1 MRDTFPTF
9 EAPTLVLDLD
19 AEDNQHVRPF
29 DANKDGVPEE
39 YGAKRSRDMDSM
51 MARIA
56 KFEEESERDDMNF
69 TQVLKNKF
77 NPWRVSELDILSVAL
92 LGPPPSRSI
101 SSELGFLP
109 ESAHGLS
116 PDEITATV
124 FEWNGIQQRVRN
136 SAYKTIPYMLRR
148 QNISE
153 RRRDERLDLRE
164 ALKNCRSLADLERVI
179 MPFVQTP
186 TGRALVAD
194 QCSRIGQTCM
204 VLHSKDPSVA
214 PAILSFLNNLI
225 INLRAQNLQVSQ
237 GLEAIC
243 VKLSLECGSFIA
255 ARRYIEACDNG
266 EFQATKLDDRLDIMS
281 TVLKTLDGFLLNPAG
296 AHHSMD
302 VTQRLLEIYGLL
314 TSWDFGQDLAQP
326 PMRHF
331 YRKGYRTHLLY
342 LMCLVR
348 LGAFRTMWYQWHM
361 DLQKPPEWAVVTPGK
376 SKDNHKRA
384 DGEDGVILG
393 EIHNAKSKELGGTEI
408 REALADVYA
417 KAVLRWRGATNY
429 AEVLLRSV
437 EFNSASENF
446 ERNCQFEIETIVRL
460 GESRSEAALADDP
473 RRASPEEHEGEI
485 ADIFSNSDIR
495 DALVG
500 LQELLSRIV
509 ASNDNGHEANRRGST
524 STQGPDQTSSSNSN
538 GD

>member
-1 MRDTFPTF
+1 
-9 EAPTLVLDLD
+9 
-19 AEDNQHVRPF
+19 
-29 DANKDGVPEE
+29 
-39 YGAKRSRDMDSM
+39 MDSM

-56 KFEEESERDDMNF
+56 KFEVESERDDINF

-77 NPWRVSELDILSVAL
+77 SPWRVSQLDILSVAL
-92 LGPPPSRSI
+92 FGPPSRSI
-101 SSELGFLP
+101 SSQLGFLP

-116 PDEITATV
+116 PDEITASV
-124 FEWNGIQQRVRN
+124 LEWNGIQRRVRH
-136 SAYKTIPYMLRR
+136 SAFKTIPYMLRR
-148 QNISE
+148 RNISQ
-153 RRRDERLDLRE
+153 RRRDERLDFRE

-214 PAILSFLNNLI
+214 PAILSFLNNLT
-225 INLRAQNLQVSQ
+225 INLRAQNLRVSQ

-243 VKLSLECGSFIA
+243 VKLSLECGNFIA
-255 ARRYIEACDNG
+255 AQRYIEACDNG

-296 AHHSMD
+296 AHHSTD

-314 TSWDFGQDLAQP
+314 TRWDLGQELAQP
-326 PMRHF
+326 PMRRF
-331 YRKGYRTHLLY
+331 YRKDYRTHLLY

-348 LGAFRTMWYQWHM
+348 LGAFRTMWYQWQM
-361 DLQKPPEWAVVTPGK
+361 DLEEPPEWAVVTSGK
-376 SKDNHKRA
+376 SKGNHKRA
-384 DGEDGVILG
+384 AGEDGVIPG
-393 EIHNAKSKELGGTEI
+393 KIHNGKLQGLGDTEI
-408 REALADVYA
+408 QEALADVYA

-437 EFNSASENF
+437 EFNSASHNF
-446 ERNCQFEIETIVRL
+446 EQNRQLEIETIIRL
-460 GESRSEAALADDP
+460 GESRSEAAFADDP
-473 RRASPEEHEGEI
+473 RRASPEEYEGEI
-485 ADIFSNSDIR
+485 AKIFSNSDIR
-495 DALVG
+495 DALAG

-509 ASNDNGHEANRRGST
+509 ASNDSGHGATPRGSP
-524 STQGPDQTSSSNSN
+524 SIQGPEQTSNSN
-538 GD
+538 LNRG